1 MNGRRTN
8 GTKSNRLKFCKL
20 NHGATALPGYVIY
33 AMENA
38 GFAHRDIQRVVDE
51 LHWVFDRKTID
62 EADEH
67 YRNSSY

>member
-1 MNGRRTN
+1 MGQKQPVEILQIEPWSNGACR
-8 GTKSNRLKFCKL
+8 
-20 NHGATALPGYVIY
+20 GYVIH

-38 GFAHRDIQRVVDE
+38 GFAHKDIQRVVDE
-51 LHWVFDRKTID
+51 LHWVFDRKSID